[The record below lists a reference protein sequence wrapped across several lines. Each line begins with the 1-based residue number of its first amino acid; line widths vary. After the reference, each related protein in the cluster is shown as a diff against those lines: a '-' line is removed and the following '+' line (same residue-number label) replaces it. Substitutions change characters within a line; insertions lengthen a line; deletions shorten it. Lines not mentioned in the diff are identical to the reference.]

1 MYKVK
6 PFSTREAELSRD
18 IRSKFEEIEK
28 LIDQIPDSRE
38 KTKALDHIED
48 AMLHVNIAISE
59 SDID

>member
-1 MYKVK
+1 MYTVK
-6 PFSTREAELSRD
+6 LFSAREAELSRD
-18 IRSKFEEIEK
+18 IRTKFEEIEK
-28 LIDQIPDSRE
+28 LLDQIPDNRE